1 MLQLHQRWLQR
12 LDGEQDLSSELLAA
26 HDFQGSLQ
34 DVVAELVVDK
44 LLDDEVDSLL
54 EVLGLLA
61 LEAELLYDL
70 VIIIWEGTSED
81 LVDMW
86 LGLRS
91 ILLSIAHLGVEALL
105 NDIA

>member
-12 LDGEQDLSSELLAA
+12 LDGEQDLSSELFTA

-54 EVLGLLA
+54 QVLRLLA
-61 LEAELLYDL
+61 LVAELLYDL

-86 LGLRS
+86 FCLRS
-91 ILLSIAHLGVEALL
+91 ICFSKAHL
-105 NDIA
+105 